1 MKKSIF
7 IGTILVLFA
16 FKVNA
21 QDIGVN
27 YIQNFIPEYD
37 FEIKK
42 DKLIP
47 VTESQFLITY
57 TQNLKKSPLVLNFSI
72 AASRKKPPLPRYIKI
87 PDPWKPFSYA
97 EENNIEADEARFS
110 KSNTTSIDFLAGV
123 GYVLPHKAGS
133 KFTLSANL
141 DFGVSLNNKQTL
153 DYYFQ
158 NTKTGTLEMV
168 NNQFIINPYLK
179 LKYSITNRFGIN
191 IGSGYS
197 NLGGFNLSSG
207 IVFNP
212 FGDKNCP
219 HRRCCGNCDPD
230 FRPNN
235 KK

>member
-7 IGTILVLFA
+7 IGTILVIFA

-21 QDIGVN
+21 QNIGVN
-27 YIQNFIPEYD
+27 YIQNFTPEYD
-37 FEIKK
+37 FEIKNN
-42 DKLIP
+42 KLIP
-47 VTESQFLITY
+47 RTESQFLITY
-57 TQNLKKSPLVLNFSI
+57 TQNLKKSPFVLNFSI
-72 AASRKKPPLPRYIKI
+72 GASRKKPPLPRYIKY
-87 PDPWKPFSYA
+87 PDPWNAFLYA

-110 KSNTTSIDFLAGV
+110 KSNTTSIDLLSGV

-168 NNQFIINPYLK
+168 KYQFIINPYLK
-179 LKYSITNRFGIN
+179 LKYSITNRLGIN
-191 IGSGYS
+191 IGSGFS

-212 FGDKNCP
+212 LGDKNCP
-219 HRRCCGNCDPD
+219 HRRCCGNCDPN